1 MVKCSLC
8 KSVGHNRRSCKQQI
22 CSICLDYV
30 PNINTTTLECGHTF
44 HTSCCL
50 KWLQYNNVCPFC
62 RTINKNS
69 FPILNN
75 EVVEDI
81 LTENI
86 YIKNIILD
94 TINFHQTFIL
104 YPWLFAVD
112 EEKTDEEKK
121 EIWNGY
127 SKDLQA
133 RLISLIISNVVINTS
148 REYGLSILD
157 DVKTYQENN
166 KFP

>member
-8 KSVGHNRRSCKQQI
+8 KSVGHNRRSCKQPK

-50 KWLQYNNVCPFC
+50 KWLRHNNNCPFC
-62 RTINKNS
+62 RTENKNS

-86 YIKNIILD
+86 YIKDTILD
-94 TINFHQTFIL
+94 TINFYQTFIL

-112 EEKTDEEKK
+112 EEKTDDEKK

-148 REYGLSILD
+148 REYGLNILD